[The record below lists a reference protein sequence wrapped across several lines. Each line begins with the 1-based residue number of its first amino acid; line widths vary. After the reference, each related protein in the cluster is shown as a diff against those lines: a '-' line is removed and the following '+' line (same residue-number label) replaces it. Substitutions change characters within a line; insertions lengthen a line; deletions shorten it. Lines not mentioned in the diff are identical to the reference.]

1 MKSIAVRLAWR
12 NLWRHTQR
20 TILMIAIVAF
30 GSWVILVL
38 WGLTDG
44 FIRSMTETQVVFNQ
58 GDLQLRGVD
67 YAGDPVPSNGLTQEQ
82 VAVADA
88 LLAKTEDVQAFSPR
102 LEAYG
107 LMRSSYGSDGVVIR
121 GIDASAEVHV
131 TKLQDTVIDGRFIAE
146 PGELLLSSKLATSL
160 DVRIG
165 ERVVLLA
172 QSDTGTTSRAF
183 RAVGIFQI
191 DLGALDHVAIVSL
204 EDAQT
209 MSGWSG
215 LTSIALRVKPGRSS
229 ARVVSALQEKLSAAG
244 LGQVEVANYFALNPL
259 ARVML
264 QGATIKM
271 IPFVVMI
278 SLMAGFGVA
287 NTAFYSVLERT
298 REFGVMTAVGM
309 SRRLLAQ
316 VVLMESVFVAAIGFL
331 TGGGI
336 GYGCLIYLSRHGLNF
351 GQFMA
356 NAGAALGIPNVIY
369 ASTSGWYWVA
379 AFSVVVFTAL
389 VAAWYPAR
397 RANRLE
403 PVAAIRE
410 G

>member
-1 MKSIAVRLAWR
+1 M
-12 NLWRHTQR
+12 
-20 TILMIAIVAF
+20 
-30 GSWVILVL
+30 
-38 WGLTDG
+38 
-44 FIRSMTETQVVFNQ
+44 
-58 GDLQLRGVD
+58 
-67 YAGDPVPSNGLTQEQ
+67 
-82 VAVADA
+82 
-88 LLAKTEDVQAFSPR
+88 
-102 LEAYG
+102 
-107 LMRSSYGSDGVVIR
+107 
-121 GIDASAEVHV
+121 
-131 TKLQDTVIDGRFIAE
+131 
-146 PGELLLSSKLATSL
+146 
-160 DVRIG
+160 
-165 ERVVLLA
+165 
-172 QSDTGTTSRAF
+172 
-183 RAVGIFQI
+183 
-191 DLGALDHVAIVSL
+191 
-204 EDAQT
+204 
-209 MSGWSG
+209 
-215 LTSIALRVKPGRSS
+215 TSIALRAKPGRSS
-229 ARVVSALQEKLSAAG
+229 ARVVSALQQKLFAAG